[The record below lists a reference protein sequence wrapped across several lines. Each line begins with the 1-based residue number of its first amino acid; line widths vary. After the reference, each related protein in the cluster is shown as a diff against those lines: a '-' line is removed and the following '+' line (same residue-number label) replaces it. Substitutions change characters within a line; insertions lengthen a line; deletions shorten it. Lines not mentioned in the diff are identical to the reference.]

1 MKTLNKTF
9 VATLAGAALAL
20 SSLVQAAPV
29 NVNTAN
35 AEQIA
40 EALNGVGMAR
50 AQAIVSYR
58 DTNGLFNSADEL
70 VMVKGIGQSTLER
83 NREDIL
89 VK

>member
-50 AQAIVSYR
+50 AQAIVTYR